1 MFAIDIEKKILELF
15 GIQSDKAKGILQKL
29 DDPAGSQSRII
40 RCVLVLS
47 GGDIKK
53 LEEATN
59 YAVVDYRDVIQ
70 GAEYDDA
77 GTRIANYNNPFPLGK

>member
-1 MFAIDIEKKILELF
+1 MFAIDIEKKISELF
-15 GIQSDKAKGILQKL
+15 GAQSDKAKGILQKL

-47 GGDIKK
+47 GGEINK

-59 YAVVDYRDVIQ
+59 CAVLDYRDVIH
-70 GAEYDDA
+70 GAEYDRD
-77 GTRIANYNNPFPLGK
+77 GNRIANYNNPFK